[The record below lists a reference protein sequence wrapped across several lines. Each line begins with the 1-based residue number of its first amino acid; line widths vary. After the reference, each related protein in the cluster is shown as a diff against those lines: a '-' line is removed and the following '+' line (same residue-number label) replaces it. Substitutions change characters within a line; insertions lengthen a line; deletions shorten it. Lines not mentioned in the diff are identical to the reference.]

1 MNVLESLLPLIIIAI
16 IGFIVGQTK
25 ILPKEFPKEV
35 NKFLFYVALPIFLLG
50 SFSDF
55 NRSDV
60 KDLIPYILVNILIIS
75 VLYVTYYVVIN
86 RTKLDKKDVASTITP
101 SFVGNSIY
109 FGFPVLTTVLGSEY
123 IPYGVIYASFITT
136 VDFLGMFL
144 TSKLTGKNFD
154 ARKQILKF
162 IKTPLLIASLIGLIF
177 MLINVALPDIVLD
190 ITQSFGEIIAPL
202 IFISFG
208 MSFSYKAILGN
219 IRLPLVVAF
228 NKLILLPLV
237 TYFVVYYIFP
247 LPEIAAQAS
256 VVIACMP
263 SAFFNLVIADNYD
276 TNKDITIASILL
288 NSVLFFLVSIFWVS
302 LIT

>member
-123 IPYGVIYASFITT
+123 IPYGVIYVSFVTT

-144 TSKLTGKNFD
+144 TSKLTGKSFD
-154 ARKQILKF
+154 AKKQLQKF
-162 IKTPLLIASLIGLIF
+162 IKTPLLIASFIGFIF
-177 MLINVALPDIVLD
+177 MLTNVALPQIVLD
-190 ITQSFGEIIAPL
+190 ITQSFGSIIGPL

-228 NKLILLPLV
+228 NKLILLPLA
-237 TYFVVYYIFP
+237 TYLVVYYIFP

-288 NSVLFFLVSIFWVS
+288 NSMLFFIVSIFWIS

>member
-123 IPYGVIYASFITT
+123 IPYGVIYVSFVTT

-144 TSKLTGKNFD
+144 TSKLTGKSFD
-154 ARKQILKF
+154 AKKQLQKF
-162 IKTPLLIASLIGLIF
+162 IKTPLLIASFIGFIF
-177 MLINVALPDIVLD
+177 MLTNVALPQIVLD
-190 ITQSFGEIIAPL
+190 ITQSFGSIIGPL

-228 NKLILLPLV
+228 NKLILLPLA
-237 TYFVVYYIFP
+237 TYLVVYYIFP

>member
-1 MNVLESLLPLIIIAI
+1 MAVLESLFPLIIIVI
-16 IGFIVGQTK
+16 IGFVVGQTK

-123 IPYGVIYASFITT
+123 IPYGVIYVSFVTT

-144 TSKLTGKNFD
+144 TSKLTGKSFD
-154 ARKQILKF
+154 AKKQLQKF
-162 IKTPLLIASLIGLIF
+162 IKTPLLIASFIGFIF
-177 MLINVALPDIVLD
+177 MLTNVALPQIVLD
-190 ITQSFGEIIAPL
+190 ITQSFGSIIGPL

-228 NKLILLPLV
+228 NKLILLPLA
-237 TYFVVYYIFP
+237 TYLVVYYIFP